1 MNSAIRRSTNR
12 FFRLLPAA
20 LLFVHLFCASA
31 MAAGDGAGDWRPV
44 YDTIM
49 MWVNFLILAFVIYRY
64 GKTPFLNFLKG
75 RQREVS
81 EEIDELEE
89 RKQTFERQIEET
101 RQMIADSSSRF
112 EKIKSRI
119 TEEGERKRQEIIDQ
133 ANDQSRKMLEM
144 EKKKAASQIVQAKQL
159 LLAELADTASDMAL
173 NRLPQEITDADQD
186 NMLSLYINQITQ
198 YAEQTG

>member
-1 MNSAIRRSTNR
+1 
-12 FFRLLPAA
+12 
-20 LLFVHLFCASA
+20 
-31 MAAGDGAGDWRPV
+31 MAAGDGAADWRPV

-49 MWVNFLILAFVIYRY
+49 LWVNFFILAFVIYRY

-75 RQREVS
+75 RQKEVS
-81 EEIDELEE
+81 DEIDELEE

-101 RQMIADSSSRF
+101 QQAISDSSTRF

-119 TEEGERKRQEIIDQ
+119 TEEGERKRQQIIDQ
-133 ANDQSRKMLEM
+133 ANEQSRKMLEM
-144 EKKKAASQIVQAKQL
+144 EKKKAANQIVQARQL
-159 LLAELADTASDMAL
+159 LLAELADSASDMAL

-198 YAEQTG
+198 YAEQAG

>member
-1 MNSAIRRSTNR
+1 MNNAIKHTANR
-12 FFRLLPAA
+12 FFRVAPAA
-20 LLFVHLFCASA
+20 LLFFHLFCTSA
-31 MAAGDGAGDWRPV
+31 MAGDGAADWRPV

-49 MWVNFLILAFVIYRY
+49 LWVNFLILAFVIYRY

-75 RQREVS
+75 RQKEVS
-81 EEIDELEE
+81 QEIDELAE

-101 RQMIADSSSRF
+101 QQAILDSSTRF

-133 ANDQSRKMLEM
+133 ANEQGRKMLAM
-144 EKKKAASQIVQAKQL
+144 EKKKAANQIVQAKQL
-159 LLAELADTASDMAL
+159 LMAELADSASDMAL

-198 YAEQTG
+198 YAEQAG